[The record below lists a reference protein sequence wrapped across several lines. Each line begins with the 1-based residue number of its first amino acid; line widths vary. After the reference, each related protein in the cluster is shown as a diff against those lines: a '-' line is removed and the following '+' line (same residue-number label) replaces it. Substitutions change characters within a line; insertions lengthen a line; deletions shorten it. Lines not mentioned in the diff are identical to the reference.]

1 MSSISSTSGS
11 RNEITDQYVSQQAEK
26 EKLRA
31 EHEVEME
38 RLKKAYSSEKQSL
51 EDRFESSMQ
60 SEKLQTYDN
69 LRNSKKQFTKA
80 EKNLTDAGEER
91 IQQKADEYR
100 QTEAKI
106 TKEGTAKVDAAL
118 KKQAAI
124 DEYQRSQANAA
135 DTLSR
140 HDLSH
145 NAQLISQDAER
156 KIDKLRQ
163 DKIETLDRRRAE
175 HGVAVNQIKEHYD
188 QRQNRLIAQH
198 EKETNKIKDGVDQQ
212 INDARMKHSQRLDVE
227 MEKLDDPFYRMSHID
242 SDFVDHGDFYQLKVR
257 LPEYERKG
265 FRVQISGQELQFSGL
280 RNSNQNA
287 EIFPGHEVS
296 TNTYQSFSERYQF
309 DTPVDANA
317 MQMMSEGDWM
327 YYTIPKYG
335 PNHRMQE
342 ENVKAKLNKHN
353 LEMSRDLDFKDTLPV
368 PKMVKD
374 IGSGTIT

>member
-1 MSSISSTSGS
+1 MSSISSTSGN
-11 RNEITDQYVSQQAEK
+11 RNEITDQYASQQAEK

-31 EHEVEME
+31 EHEAEME
-38 RLKKAYSSEKQSL
+38 RLKKTYSSEKQNL
-51 EDRFESSMQ
+51 EDRFETSMQ

-69 LRNSKKQFTKA
+69 LRNTKKQFTKA
-80 EKNLTDAGEER
+80 EKNLKDAGEER

-100 QTEAKI
+100 KTEAMI

-124 DEYQRSQANAA
+124 EEYQRTQANAA

-145 NAQLISQDAER
+145 NAQLITKDAEQ

-163 DKIETLDRRRAE
+163 EKIDTLDRRRAE

-188 QRQNRLIAQH
+188 QRQNRMLAQH
-198 EKETNKIKDGVDQQ
+198 DKETKHIQEGIDKQ
-212 INDARMKHSQRLDVE
+212 INDSQLSNSHRLDVH
-227 MEKLDDPFYRMSHID
+227 MEKQNDPFYHMSHVD
-242 SDFVDHGDFYQLKVR
+242 SDFVDEGDFYQLKVR

-280 RNSNQNA
+280 RNSNQKA
-287 EIFPGHEVS
+287 EVFPGHEVS
-296 TNTYQSFSERYQF
+296 TNTYQSFSERYKF

-317 MQMMSEGDWM
+317 MQMVSDGEWM

-342 ENVKAKLNKHN
+342 DNVRTKLNKKDM
-353 LEMSRDLDFKDTLPV
+353 EMAHDLDFKDTLPA

-374 IGSGTIT
+374 IGSGTIS